1 MEIGEEHKKRKVF
14 WGVLILLFGFV
25 WYLKQTNVI
34 VLEPFWP
41 IVVMIFGLIVILKGL
56 LFKPGKR

>member
-1 MEIGEEHKKRKVF
+1 MHFDEDHKRKKIF

-25 WYLKQTNVI
+25 WYLKDTNVL

-41 IVVMIFGLIVILKGL
+41 IMAMLLGVVIILKGL
-56 LFKPGKR
+56 AFKPKRR